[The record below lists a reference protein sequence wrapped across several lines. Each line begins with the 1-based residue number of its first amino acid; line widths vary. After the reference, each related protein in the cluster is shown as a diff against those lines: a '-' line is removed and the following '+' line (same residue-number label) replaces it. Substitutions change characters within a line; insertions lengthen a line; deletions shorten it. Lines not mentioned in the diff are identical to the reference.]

1 MRKKKFIIGLSII
14 AVITLY
20 FAYHRFE
27 TSIPVEIDAPY
38 GITCTTNRSRMVGDY
53 YSLCL
58 HIKSYKFREQ
68 YINIQI
74 KTYDKNNDLREY
86 STTYKIDRK
95 IPFKFSTDTKE
106 DIKKVVV
113 SVMLTTT
120 FLMSSFVF
128 ACAVFNP
135 VMDRAFFQI
144 GAQVFKF

>member
-1 MRKKKFIIGLSII
+1 MKKKKFIIGLSII
-14 AVITLY
+14 AIITLY

-27 TSIPVEIDAPY
+27 TSIPVETDAPY
-38 GITCTTNRSRMVGDY
+38 GIICTTNRSRMVGDY
-53 YSLCL
+53 YCLCL
-58 HIKSYKFREQ
+58 HIKSYKFTEQ

-113 SVMLTTT
+113 SITLTT
-120 FLMSSFVF
+120 
-128 ACAVFNP
+128 
-135 VMDRAFFQI
+135 AFKLVLN
-144 GAQVFKF
+144 A

>member
-38 GITCTTNRSRMVGDY
+38 GITCTTSRSRIDGDH

-58 HIKSYKFREQ
+58 HINSYKFKEE

-74 KTYDKNNDLREY
+74 KTYDKNNNLHEY
-86 STTYKIDRK
+86 STIYKIDK
-95 IPFKFSTDTKE
+95 KSHFSS
-106 DIKKVVV
+106 IQIQKKTLKK
-113 SVMLTTT
+113 SL
-120 FLMSSFVF
+120 
-128 ACAVFNP
+128 
-135 VMDRAFFQI
+135 
-144 GAQVFKF
+144 

>member
-1 MRKKKFIIGLSII
+1 MKKKKFIIGFSII
-14 AVITLY
+14 VVITLY

-27 TSIPVEIDAPY
+27 TSIPVEIDVPY

-58 HIKSYKFREQ
+58 HIKSYKFKEQ

-106 DIKKVVV
+106 DIKKAVVCIK
-113 SVMLTTT
+113 LTTA
-120 FLMSSFVF
+120 SFTI
-128 ACAVFNP
+128 NSL
-135 VMDRAFFQI
+135 
-144 GAQVFKF
+144 

>member
-1 MRKKKFIIGLSII
+1 MKKKKFIIGLSII
-14 AVITLY
+14 AIITLY

-58 HIKSYKFREQ
+58 YIKSYKFTEQ

-95 IPFKFSTDTKE
+95 IPFKCKRQ
-106 DIKKVVV
+106 IKQCIEKV
-113 SVMLTTT
+113 
-120 FLMSSFVF
+120 
-128 ACAVFNP
+128 
-135 VMDRAFFQI
+135 D
-144 GAQVFKF
+144 

>member
-1 MRKKKFIIGLSII
+1 MKKKKFIIGLSII

-58 HIKSYKFREQ
+58 HIKSYKFTEQ

-106 DIKKVVV
+106 DIKKFTVTKDMVINRNKAELIKLPSKKDKKV
-113 SVMLTTT
+113 KEEI
-120 FLMSSFVF
+120 
-128 ACAVFNP
+128 A
-135 VMDRAFFQI
+135 
-144 GAQVFKF
+144 

>member
-27 TSIPVEIDAPY
+27 TSIPVEIDVPY

-58 HIKSYKFREQ
+58 HIKSYKFTEQ

-113 SVMLTTT
+113 SITLTT
-120 FLMSSFVF
+120 
-128 ACAVFNP
+128 
-135 VMDRAFFQI
+135 AFKL
-144 GAQVFKF
+144 VLNV

>member
-1 MRKKKFIIGLSII
+1 
-14 AVITLY
+14 
-20 FAYHRFE
+20 
-27 TSIPVEIDAPY
+27 
-38 GITCTTNRSRMVGDY
+38 MVGDY

-58 HIKSYKFREQ
+58 YIKSYKFTEQ

-113 SVMLTTT
+113 SITLTT
-120 FLMSSFVF
+120 
-128 ACAVFNP
+128 
-135 VMDRAFFQI
+135 AFKL
-144 GAQVFKF
+144 VLNV

>member
-1 MRKKKFIIGLSII
+1 MKKKKFIIGLSII

-27 TSIPVEIDAPY
+27 TSIPVKIDVPY

-58 HIKSYKFREQ
+58 HIKSYKFTEQ
-68 YINIQI
+68 YISIQI
-74 KTYDKNNDLREY
+74 KTYDKYDDLREY

-113 SVMLTTT
+113 SITLTT
-120 FLMSSFVF
+120 
-128 ACAVFNP
+128 
-135 VMDRAFFQI
+135 AFKL
-144 GAQVFKF
+144 VLNV

>member
-1 MRKKKFIIGLSII
+1 MKKKKFIIGLSVI

-38 GITCTTNRSRMVGDY
+38 GITCTTSKSRIDGDY

-58 HIKSYKFREQ
+58 HINSYKFKEE

-113 SVMLTTT
+113 SITLTTA
-120 FLMSSFVF
+120 SFTI
-128 ACAVFNP
+128 NTL
-135 VMDRAFFQI
+135 
-144 GAQVFKF
+144 

>member
-38 GITCTTNRSRMVGDY
+38 GITCTTSRSRMVGDY

-58 HIKSYKFREQ
+58 HIKSYKFTEQ

-74 KTYDKNNDLREY
+74 KTYDKHNDLREY

-95 IPFKFSTDTKE
+95 IPFKFSTDTKQ
-106 DIKKVVV
+106 DIKKAVV
-113 SVMLTTT
+113 SITLTT
-120 FLMSSFVF
+120 
-128 ACAVFNP
+128 
-135 VMDRAFFQI
+135 AF
-144 GAQVFKF
+144 

>member
-1 MRKKKFIIGLSII
+1 MRKKKFIIGLSIV

-27 TSIPVEIDAPY
+27 TAIPVEINSPY
-38 GITCTTNRSRMVGDY
+38 GITCTTTRSRMVGDY

-58 HIKSYKFREQ
+58 HIKLYKFKEQ

-113 SVMLTTT
+113 SITLT
-120 FLMSSFVF
+120 
-128 ACAVFNP
+128 A
-135 VMDRAFFQI
+135 AFKL
-144 GAQVFKF
+144 VLNV

>member
-1 MRKKKFIIGLSII
+1 MKKKKFIIGLSII
-14 AVITLY
+14 AIITLY

-53 YSLCL
+53 YNLCL
-58 HIKSYKFREQ
+58 HIKLYKFKEE

-113 SVMLTTT
+113 SITLTT
-120 FLMSSFVF
+120 
-128 ACAVFNP
+128 
-135 VMDRAFFQI
+135 AFKL
-144 GAQVFKF
+144 VLNV

>member
-1 MRKKKFIIGLSII
+1 MRKKKFIIGLSIV

-38 GITCTTNRSRMVGDY
+38 GITCTTSKSRIDGNH

-58 HIKSYKFREQ
+58 HINSYKFKEE

-74 KTYDKNNDLREY
+74 KTYDKYDNLREY

-95 IPFKFSTDTKE
+95 IPFKFSADTKE

-113 SVMLTTT
+113 SITLTT
-120 FLMSSFVF
+120 
-128 ACAVFNP
+128 
-135 VMDRAFFQI
+135 AFKL
-144 GAQVFKF
+144 VLNV

>member
-1 MRKKKFIIGLSII
+1 MKNKKFIIGLSII

-27 TSIPVEIDAPY
+27 TAIPVDIDEPY
-38 GITCTTNRSRMVGDY
+38 GITCTTTKSRMVGDY

-58 HIKSYKFREQ
+58 HIKSYKFKEQ

-74 KTYDKNNDLREY
+74 KTYDKNNDLHEY

-113 SVMLTTT
+113 SITLTT
-120 FLMSSFVF
+120 
-128 ACAVFNP
+128 
-135 VMDRAFFQI
+135 AFC
-144 GAQVFKF
+144 

>member
-1 MRKKKFIIGLSII
+1 MRKKKFIIGLSIV

-27 TSIPVEIDAPY
+27 TSIAVEIDAPY
-38 GITCTTNRSRMVGDY
+38 GITCTTSKSRIDGDH

-58 HIKSYKFREQ
+58 HINSYKFKEE

-74 KTYDKNNDLREY
+74 KTYDKYDNLREY

-95 IPFKFSTDTKE
+95 IPFKFSADTKE

-113 SVMLTTT
+113 SITLTT
-120 FLMSSFVF
+120 
-128 ACAVFNP
+128 
-135 VMDRAFFQI
+135 AFKL
-144 GAQVFKF
+144 VLNV

>member
-38 GITCTTNRSRMVGDY
+38 GITCTTSRSRIDGDH

-58 HIKSYKFREQ
+58 HIKEE

-74 KTYDKNNDLREY
+74 KTYDKNNNLHEY
-86 STTYKIDRK
+86 STIYKIDKK
-95 IPFKFSTDTKE
+95 IPFQFHTDTKE
-106 DIKKVVV
+106 NIKKVVV
-113 SVMLTTT
+113 SITLTT
-120 FLMSSFVF
+120 
-128 ACAVFNP
+128 
-135 VMDRAFFQI
+135 AFKL
-144 GAQVFKF
+144 VLNV